1 MWHKSITKLIE
12 GDNSIGELNLLFISE
27 RLKMDEV
34 YLNNE
39 IYYSSVII
47 YLSQIYSKFIRAEY
61 TKISNFR
68 Q

>member
-39 IYYSSVII
+39 IYYSPVII